1 MVLISNAESLQ
12 HNSNSTNSSIRHS
25 YIACTWTA
33 GSTFQSEVT
42 VWVVPSCTGKT
53 QTLELASSTTH
64 YGCAKRLKAAF
75 TDFDVSRQ
83 YTLTLDKR
91 KKQCKKTTKKNKTET
106 WNLQGRT
113 QKKYVRTKV
122 DLTVEMSLTAAY
134 VFCTCRSV
142 GGTHWWCWGVI
153 TEVVSIRVTGI
164 RACAQKCA
172 NNNNANSGSP
182 GTIGRQGEYSD
193 RPSWCSGKRRWLI
206 SGSPGWVC

>member
-64 YGCAKRLKAAF
+64 YGCAKRLKAPF
-75 TDFDVSRQ
+75 TDFDVSCQ

-91 KKQCKKTTKKNKTET
+91 KKQCKENKQQKTEIYRVAHKKVCTHKT
-106 WNLQGRT
+106 WLDCGNVTDCR
-113 QKKYVRTKV
+113 VRV
-122 DLTVEMSLTAAY
+122 LHLSVCWRHSLVMLGSDY
-134 VFCTCRSV
+134 RS
-142 GGTHWWCWGVI
+142 
-153 TEVVSIRVTGI
+153 SI
-164 RACAQKCA
+164 
-172 NNNNANSGSP
+172 N
-182 GTIGRQGEYSD
+182 
-193 RPSWCSGKRRWLI
+193 
-206 SGSPGWVC
+206 